1 MIKDFLRGFVLVFI
15 LLMFYLIAINFILM
29 FTAEGLGL
37 YDNIPLFIILAVV
50 LNIAPF
56 IILFVSDSIS
66 RKKRHA
72 ENEAFLK
79 TGIRA
84 NALVLDIVDT
94 GITINDD
101 PVVRMTVE
109 VNPGISGSFNKTIES
124 AVSRVNIP
132 RKGDTIKVIY
142 DQMDNSKITVLY

>member
-1 MIKDFLRGFVLVFI
+1 MIKNFIRGFILVFI
-15 LLMFYLIAINFILM
+15 LIMFYLLAINFILM

-66 RKKRHA
+66 RKKRRA

-84 NALVLDIVDT
+84 DALVIDIADT

-109 VNPGISGSFNKTIES
+109 VNHGMTGSFIKTIEA

-132 RKGDTIKVIY
+132 RKGDNIKVIY
-142 DQMDNSKITVLY
+142 DPKNNSKLTVLY